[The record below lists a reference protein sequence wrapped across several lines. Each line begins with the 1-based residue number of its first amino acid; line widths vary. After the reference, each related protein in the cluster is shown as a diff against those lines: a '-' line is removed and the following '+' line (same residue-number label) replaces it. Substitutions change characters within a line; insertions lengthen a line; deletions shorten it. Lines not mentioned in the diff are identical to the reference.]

1 MIVSE
6 KGTRASCPLP
16 REGIVRAGGNVDEVN
31 THMES
36 SEVEIPFVKATK
48 SGRMIKMVSPA
59 PRSLVGLILAS
70 LSGPIFT
77 S

>member
-48 SGRMIKMVSPA
+48 NGRMINMVPA
-59 PRSLVGLILAS
+59 QRSLVGLILAS
-70 LSGPIFT
+70 LSGSIFT